1 MKGKLITVLA
11 LTLSLLAAG
20 GLWAS
25 SGASDAM
32 TTLRVKVELLT
43 KLGIDAHS
51 IDVDTNAAVVSLT
64 GTVEKRETK
73 ELAAEIARTVKGVG
87 SVDNHLRTEASVES
101 GRTVDSALNEV
112 EAEVKDAL
120 LENRVQLA
128 LVDKLG
134 SDGFRIDVEAA
145 SGVVTLQLDKSLAK
159 ARRQEAVKIAE
170 GVSGVSRVITL
181 EQS

>member
-101 GRTVDSALNEV
+101 GRTVDSA
-112 EAEVKDAL
+112 
-120 LENRVQLA
+120 
-128 LVDKLG
+128 
-134 SDGFRIDVEAA
+134 
-145 SGVVTLQLDKSLAK
+145 
-159 ARRQEAVKIAE
+159 
-170 GVSGVSRVITL
+170 
-181 EQS
+181 